1 MRISDWSSDVC
12 SSDLISTGSVFIL
25 SFIALPSG
33 VQWRP
38 DDSFCV
44 DGARIRSRGQRGTL
58 ARKPANH
65 RPRPGGTCSTSPGRP
80 SLSYRLSLKIGNA
93 ACRER
98 ECPEVYISVGAVYV
112 KNKTN
117 KKNK

>member
-1 MRISDWSSDVC
+1 MPV
-12 SSDLISTGSVFIL
+12 ISTGSVFIL

-38 DDSFCV
+38 DDSLCV

-65 RPRPGGTCSTSPGRP
+65 RPRPGETCSTSPGRP
-80 SLSYRLSLKIGNA
+80 SLSYRLALMRPRKRSEEHTSELQSLM
-93 ACRER
+93 R
-98 ECPEVYISVGAVYV
+98 ISYV
-112 KNKTN
+112 VFCLTKTN
-117 KKNK
+117 NTCHYN